1 MEKTDLEHMD
11 FQKGT
16 LELYRKEAE
25 IRAHIVAVKQ
35 YYAKL

>member
-1 MEKTDLEHMD
+1 
-11 FQKGT
+11 

-35 YYAKL
+35 YYAKLWKNVKKGFRKKQ